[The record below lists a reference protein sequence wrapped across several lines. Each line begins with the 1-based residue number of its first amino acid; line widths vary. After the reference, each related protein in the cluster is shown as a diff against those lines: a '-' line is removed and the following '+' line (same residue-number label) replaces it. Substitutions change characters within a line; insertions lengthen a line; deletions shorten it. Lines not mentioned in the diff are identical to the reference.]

1 MSRKPR
7 KERSGAPQSEADPD
21 MTLVA
26 TPSDRAPPDTASA
39 ETALH
44 SPMPETQPAGVPIA
58 GLSSAR
64 SLETGAMVGSDYRIM
79 DVLAVDETAI
89 AYKAEDINLG
99 VAVLLKEFAP
109 TTFVERTSDQILV
122 VREDSTR
129 EDYEAARERFV
140 REAQTLVRFRH
151 PNIIR
156 AHRALRANGTAYIV
170 LDYDEGETLET
181 WLAELGRSPT
191 QKEVDRIL
199 GPLLGALESV
209 HTAGYVH
216 GDLNPGNVLMRRAG
230 GALLVN
236 FANCRK
242 IEPEKDEPTSDIY
255 SLAAM
260 LHRAVTGKDRPD
272 GAEES
277 ARAASGDYRPEFL
290 EAMDRALSATVADR
304 PQSIAAWE
312 GIRPPEDPPSDPD
325 PAPAVLP
332 DLPPTLVRDG
342 SEETQKRTQVPNSA
356 ASGATTQ
363 VLSQLATQVL
373 SALPEIKEET
383 DIPPHDFERWL
394 LPAAIV
400 TGILGAL
407 FFATGSFPLA
417 AVFQVAA
424 TAMFF
429 LRGYFPLS
437 RFLTHTTRRVDGI
450 VRRAEQATRTGVW
463 MIAAVLVLL
472 TVNPLFV
479 ERFVPPNSEAPLII
493 LSMIIAVPALIMGL
507 CGYFGT
513 PVRRSIGSVAVGT
526 ANIFV
531 LIFSA
536 LFLGAFTYTM
546 LSTPE
551 NIAIHPAV
559 QVNRYLYII
568 ATLATGTLGVLIFV
582 SRLSAK
588 QRVKQ
593 AAMIA

>member
-7 KERSGAPQSEADPD
+7 KEWSGAPQSEADPD
-21 MTLVA
+21 RTLVA
-26 TPSDRAPPDTASA
+26 TPRDRAAPDTASA
-39 ETALH
+39 ETALR
-44 SPMPETQPAGVPIA
+44 SPVTEKRPARVPTA
-58 GLSSAR
+58 GLASER
-64 SLETGAMVGSDYRIM
+64 VLESGTMVGSDYRIM
-79 DVLAVDETAI
+79 DVLTVGETAI

-109 TTFVERTSDQILV
+109 TPFVERTADQTLA
-122 VREDSTR
+122 VREGIAR

-181 WLAELGRSPT
+181 WLAELGRLPT

-199 GPLLGALESV
+199 SPLLGALESV
-209 HTAGYVH
+209 HAAGYVH
-216 GDLNPGNVLMRRAG
+216 GDLNPGNVLMRRSG

-236 FANCRK
+236 FANCRR
-242 IEPEKDEPTSDIY
+242 IEPENDEPSSDIY
-255 SLAAM
+255 SFAAM
-260 LHRAVTGKDRPD
+260 LYRAVTGKDWPD
-272 GAEES
+272 GAGDS
-277 ARAASGDYRPEFL
+277 GRAASGDYRPEFL
-290 EAMDRALSATVADR
+290 EAMDRALSAAVADR
-304 PQSIAAWE
+304 PQSIGAWE
-312 GIRPPEDPPSDPD
+312 GIRPPEDPAPDPD
-325 PAPAVLP
+325 PPPSVLSESR
-332 DLPPTLVRDG
+332 PTMARDQ
-342 SEETQKRTQVPNSA
+342 SKETQKRTQGSNSVS
-356 ASGATTQ
+356 SGAPTQ

-400 TGILGAL
+400 TGCLGAL

-429 LRGYFPLS
+429 LRGYFPLY
-437 RFLTHTTRRVDGI
+437 RFLSHTTRRIDGI
-450 VRRAEQATRTGVW
+450 VRRAEQATRTAAW
-463 MIAAVLVLL
+463 MIAAILVLL

-513 PVRRSIGSVAVGT
+513 PVRRSIGSVAAGAV
-526 ANIFV
+526 NIFV
-531 LIFSA
+531 LIFSV

-568 ATLATGTLGVLIFV
+568 ATLATGTLGVLIFI